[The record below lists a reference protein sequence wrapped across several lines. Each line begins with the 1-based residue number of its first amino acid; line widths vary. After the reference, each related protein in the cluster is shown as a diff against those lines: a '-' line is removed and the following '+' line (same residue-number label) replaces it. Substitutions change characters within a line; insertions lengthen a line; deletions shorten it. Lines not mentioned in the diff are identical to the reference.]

1 MLLLRVRFL
10 ISAVVLEYNLV
21 VLGVSDEKYFLIVLK
36 IEWNVDFFLDEF
48 TLGFGF
54 SLGYVDLIWL
64 EVCIGLHGCD
74 VEP

>member
-36 IEWNVDFFLDEF
+36 IEWTVDFFLDEF
-48 TLGFGF
+48 MLGFGF

-64 EVCIGLHGCD
+64 EVFIGLHGCD

>member
-1 MLLLRVRFL
+1 M

-36 IEWNVDFFLDEF
+36 IEWTVDFFLDEF
-48 TLGFGF
+48 MLGFGF

-64 EVCIGLHGCD
+64 EVFIGLHGCD